1 MIKTLYYGFILC
13 GLLILASCKENYL
26 CKENNV
32 CVKLKKYRYDDKLK
46 ICITLKN
53 NTNQDIYLTG
63 LNSLTHGL
71 NVEKDFNGERRDA
84 RFEFYNSL
92 INIGGE
98 VNISP
103 LLNLKDPDYTEERKI
118 CNVVNYGPISNMAFK
133 DSVVSELFSYVDK
146 SFGELYGADS
156 VKFMSWNLDCIFIPR
171 HSEISDGVS
180 VMIQKIDC
188 DKLIFQFAYPN
199 NNRIDYSLWRNNND
213 ESFQRQVRLSR
224 INYPDTLLGY
234 IHYTK
239 PITSGVL
246 EIRK

>member
-13 GLLILASCKENYL
+13 GLLILASCTENYL
-26 CKENNV
+26 CKENDV

-63 LNSLTHGL
+63 FRFLTYGL
-71 NVEKDFNGERRDA
+71 NVEKEFNGERSDA
-84 RFEFYNSL
+84 TFEFYNSL
-92 INIGGE
+92 
-98 VNISP
+98 
-103 LLNLKDPDYTEERKI
+103 LNNEEEDSSSSFWVLEEPDHTEERKR
-118 CNVVNYGPISNMAFK
+118 CNVVNYGPISNVAFN
-133 DSVVSELFSYVDK
+133 DSVVSELFNYVDK

-199 NNRIDYSLWRNNND
+199 TNWIDYN
-213 ESFQRQVRLSR
+213 LSR
-224 INYPDTLLGY
+224 STNEESLRRQIELSKINYPDTLLGY